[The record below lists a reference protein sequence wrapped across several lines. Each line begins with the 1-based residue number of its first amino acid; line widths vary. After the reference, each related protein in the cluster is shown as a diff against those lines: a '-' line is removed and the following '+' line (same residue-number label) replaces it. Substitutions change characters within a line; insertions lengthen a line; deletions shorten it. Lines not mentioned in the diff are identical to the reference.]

1 MSQPERK
8 PQYTESVNAALQWMW
23 GDGYLSPGGEEE
35 VAAMLRGVEVG
46 ARHVLEIGSGL
57 GAASVTLVERYGAH
71 SVLGVDVEPHL
82 IEHSRERAAAAGL
95 DERVR
100 FQLVDPG
107 PLPFDDGSY
116 DMVFSKDAIVHIPDK
131 VACYAEV
138 LRVLAP
144 GGVFVGSDWLRG
156 GEETCTSV
164 AREWLEFVH
173 LDFRMETLDETRR
186 ALQRSGFEQ
195 VGLVDRNEWYRSEI
209 RKELATLAGDNYEK
223 LVGVVGEE
231 TAKHRLESSTLKQR
245 VIDQGFLRPTQLVGY
260 KPAGA

>member
-23 GDGYLSPGGEEE
+23 GDGYLSPGGEE
-35 VAAMLRGVEVG
+35 
-46 ARHVLEIGSGL
+46 
-57 GAASVTLVERYGAH
+57 TY
-71 SVLGVDVEPHL
+71 
-82 IEHSRERAAAAGL
+82 
-95 DERVR
+95 
-100 FQLVDPG
+100 
-107 PLPFDDGSY
+107 
-116 DMVFSKDAIVHIPDK
+116 
-131 VACYAEV
+131 
-138 LRVLAP
+138 
-144 GGVFVGSDWLRG
+144 
-156 GEETCTSV
+156 TSV

-186 ALQRSGFEQ
+186 ALQRSGFER

-223 LVGVVGEE
+223 LVDVVGAE

-245 VIDQGFLRPTQLVGY
+245 VIDQGFLRPTHFVGY

>member
-1 MSQPERK
+1 MPEPDRIS
-8 PQYTESVNAALQWMW
+8 QYTESVNAALQWMW
-23 GDGYLSPGGEEE
+23 GDGYLSPGGAEE

-46 ARHVLEIGSGL
+46 SRHVLEIGSGL

-71 SVLGVDVEPHL
+71 SVLGVDVEAHL

-131 VACYAEV
+131 AACYAEV

-156 GEETCTSV
+156 GK
-164 AREWLEFVH
+164 RP
-173 LDFRMETLDETRR
+173 TRP
-186 ALQRSGFEQ
+186 LPGNGS
-195 VGLVDRNEWYRSEI
+195 S
-209 RKELATLAGDNYEK
+209 
-223 LVGVVGEE
+223 
-231 TAKHRLESSTLKQR
+231 SSTSISGWKPSTR
-245 VIDQGFLRPTQLVGY
+245 
-260 KPAGA
+260 PAGRCNDPDSIE